1 MKCNNILIIHYQ
13 KFAFDKISIEI
24 KNPYISLYSEIC
36 YFLINDSFKKKL
48 SLIKYFTI
56 ATQRFD
62 NLKFFFLEFQISK
75 IALKYSEYKYLRNI
89 ENKYYRYNIYIYK

>member
-1 MKCNNILIIHYQ
+1 MLIIHYQ
-13 KFAFDKISIEI
+13 KFDRIAIEI
-24 KNPYISLYSEIC
+24 KNTYISYSEIC
-36 YFLINDSFKKKL
+36 YFSINDSLKKKF

-75 IALKYSEYKYLRNI
+75 IALKF
-89 ENKYYRYNIYIYK
+89 